1 MTLIAS
7 LLLNRLFLRI
17 LILSVTGVCLLLA
30 YSDYRQ
36 IAACWACLT
45 AGHHNPALEIQEDTI
60 AAILVAVGVLFESFE
75 VLAKKAAPR
84 LSPDALADV
93 HRLAEACATKGT
105 FIVVFGLAIEMVNQV
120 TKVLEGNHALIHLGQ
135 ALINLPL
142 ALASVG
148 LLFAVLRDLSL
159 PRKAAGS

>member
-1 MTLIAS
+1 MALFAS
-7 LLLNRLFLRI
+7 LLLNRIFLRI
-17 LILSVTGVCLLLA
+17 LILSVAGVCLILA

-45 AGHHNPALEIQEDTI
+45 KGHHNPALEIQEDTI

-75 VLAKKAAPR
+75 VLARKAAPR

-93 HRLAEACATKGT
+93 HRAAEACATKGT

-120 TKVLEGNHALIHLGQ
+120 TKILEGNHALIHLGQ
-135 ALINLPL
+135 AVINLPL
-142 ALASVG
+142 ALASVA
-148 LLFAVLRDLSL
+148 LLLAVLRDLSR
-159 PRKAAGS
+159 PHKVVGS

>member
-1 MTLIAS
+1 MPLLAS
-7 LLLNRLFLRI
+7 ILLNRVFLRI
-17 LILSVTGVCLLLA
+17 LILCVTGICLLLA

-45 AGHHNPALEIQEDTI
+45 AGHHNPTLEIQEDTI

-75 VLAKKAAPR
+75 VLARKAAPR
-84 LSPDALADV
+84 LSPEALADA
-93 HRLAEACATKGT
+93 HRSAEACAAKGT
-105 FIVVFGLAIEMVNQV
+105 FIVVFGLAIEMVNQA

-142 ALASVG
+142 ALASIA
-148 LLFAVLRDLSL
+148 LLLSVLRDLSL
-159 PRKAAGS
+159 PHGV